1 MILSPDHIK
10 FNPNLRTEP
19 GCPHSNFR
27 SDAQVPSGLRTS
39 AYSLGARMEVM
50 CISPW
55 VKAVRLAVGDL
66 FLVFWGLGEF
76 ISDWPLRKHKG

>member
-1 MILSPDHIK
+1 
-10 FNPNLRTEP
+10 
-19 GCPHSNFR
+19 
-27 SDAQVPSGLRTS
+27 
-39 AYSLGARMEVM
+39 MEVM

-66 FLVFWGLGEF
+66 FLVFWGLSEF